1 MEKILCIWSSKNDRP
16 VFTEEKNLVYR
27 NGDFSIFRQSP
38 SSYLYTYKGVS
49 IKCLVGMNKE
59 LVDCLASG
67 KVYENNFLYKSS
79 IENIEKAKH
88 LLKIHGTNW

>member
-16 VFTEEKNLVYR
+16 VFTEERNLVYR
-27 NGDFSIFRQSP
+27 NGNFSIFRQHSN
-38 SSYLYTYKGVS
+38 SHLYTYKCVS

-67 KVYENNFLYKSS
+67 KVYENKFLYKSS
-79 IENIEKAKH
+79 LENIEKAKH
-88 LLKIHGTNW
+88 LIKIHKLSN